1 MKRRGNEL
9 YHLRPRDGNIITQ
22 ISKHK
27 IPPVD
32 YILLFEGELDHTPEV
47 GQLKIPKVWWFY
59 DSMLILQQQVNWAM
73 QTRADLVFVRD
84 RRDLWKFSKTLQAK
98 CSWLPPG
105 IDETLWK
112 PVETEKKYDIGF
124 IGWVSD
130 IRGRWL
136 NDLAEGGRKVIAH
149 TEAPN
154 TWGETKFIY
163 DKGPRLSYS
172 DASNFYSSS
181 RLAFHH
187 SFTGDITWRPMEAAA
202 CKTACLSDKWDAY
215 DQMFEPGK
223 EIATYGDDDDMLET
237 AEYFLTHDKE
247 REAMAEAAYKRII
260 KDHTWNKRLDIIE
273 SEVKKL

>member
-1 MKRRGNEL
+1 MRILFVSNYGEEGIGSTQEYLIRVMKRRGSEV
-9 YHLRPRDGNIITQ
+9 YHLRPRDGNIMAQ
-22 ISKHK
+22 IAKKK

-32 YILLFEGELDHTPEV
+32 YILLFEGELNHTPEV

-59 DSMLILQQQVNWAM
+59 DSMLILQQQINWAM

-84 RRDLWKFSKTLQAK
+84 RRDLWKFKTTLNAK

-130 IRGRWL
+130 IRGKWL
-136 NDLAEGGRKVIAH
+136 NELAEGGRKVIAH

-163 DKGPRLSYS
+163 DKG
-172 DASNFYSSS
+172 
-181 RLAFHH
+181 
-187 SFTGDITWRPMEAAA
+187 
-202 CKTACLSDKWDAY
+202 
-215 DQMFEPGK
+215 
-223 EIATYGDDDDMLET
+223 
-237 AEYFLTHDKE
+237 
-247 REAMAEAAYKRII
+247 
-260 KDHTWNKRLDIIE
+260 KRLDYN
-273 SEVKKL
+273 SASAFYSRCR